1 MNVKNIVKK
10 IKEEIE
16 KNNKY
21 IDDKLILAREDKLS
35 LLNDT
40 NTETLVKVNV
50 YGFLSNGHMKLQELE
65 IKSEDD
71 LDYESFS
78 SKIVFDALVFNWVE
92 IFVEGKYDQNVYL
105 IQVFKEDLFW

>member
-1 MNVKNIVKK
+1 MNVKNIVNK

-21 IDDKLILAREDKLS
+21 IDDKLILARVEKLS
-35 LLNDT
+35 LLKDT

-50 YGFLSNGHMKLQELE
+50 YAFLSTEHMKLQEFE
-65 IKSEDD
+65 IRDENE

-78 SKIVFDALVFNWVE
+78 SKIVFDTLVFNWIE